1 MHVPIESTKES
12 TKASTKPINIGVLG
26 AANIAKLFIAAVRP
40 SKRVKIAAVASRDI
54 DKGRAFAKALDVP
67 VVHASYDELLAD
79 PTIDAVYNP
88 LPNNLHAEW
97 SIRAAQAGKHVLC
110 EKPLCMSTR
119 EAIAIFEAAESHGV
133 HIVEGYPYRCQPQ
146 TIKVAQL
153 LKERVVGTPQF
164 VQASFGFT
172 LNDTSNIRYNPALG
186 GGALMD
192 AGSYP
197 LSMVRLIAGERPTQ
211 VHAFARWAETGV
223 ERSLVASIEHP
234 SGLLAQIACSFGT
247 ARNRRAFVV
256 GDAGT
261 LDDDVFQ
268 RHVRRDAAAH
278 RGHARRRLGREARGD
293 RHRGDA
299 RIPRRGGRL
308 CRAGAGRL
316 VGVAG
321 RDAAGIQGH
330 HAHAGGAG
338 GKRALGARGG
348 AGLKRAGLE
357 AAARAARRGRRTR
370 VSVCLSF
377 RGAKRLRSRL

>member
-1 MHVPIESTKES
+1 M
-12 TKASTKPINIGVLG
+12 INIGVLG

-40 SKRVKIAAVASRDI
+40 SNRVKIAAVASRDPE
-54 DKGRAFAKALDVP
+54 KGRAFAKALDVP

-110 EKPLCMSTR
+110 EKPLCMTSR
-119 EAIAIFEAAESHGV
+119 EAIAIFDAAESHGV
-133 HIVEGYPYRCQPQ
+133 YIVEGYPYRCQPQ

-153 LKERVVGTPQF
+153 LKERAIGNLQF

-172 LNDTSNIRYNPALG
+172 LKDTTNIRYNAALG

-223 ERSLVASIEHP
+223 DRTLVASIEHP

-247 ARNRRAFVV
+247 VRNRRAFVV

-261 LDDDVFQ
+261 LSTTYFNDTSVEMPPRIEVTQ
-268 RHVRRDAAAH
+268 GIGWDAKREVIDTDAMPGFLAEADAFAA
-278 RGHARRRLGREARGD
+278 LMQ
-293 RHRGDA
+293 
-299 RIPRRGGRL
+299 GGWS
-308 CRAGAGRL
+308 AWPGATPQESKDIMRT
-316 VGVAG
+316 
-321 RDAAGIQGH
+321 
-330 HAHAGGAG
+330 
-338 GKRALGARGG
+338 
-348 AGLKRAGLE
+348 LE
-357 AAARAARRGRRTR
+357 ALAESARSGRA
-370 VSVCLSF
+370 VALD
-377 RGAKRLRSRL
+377 

>member
-1 MHVPIESTKES
+1 M
-12 TKASTKPINIGVLG
+12 LG

-110 EKPLCMSTR
+110 EKPLCMSSR
-119 EAIAIFEAAESHGV
+119 EAIAMFEAAESHGV
-133 HIVEGYPYRCQPQ
+133 YIVEGYPYRCQPQ

-172 LNDTSNIRYNPALG
+172 LKDTSNIRYNAALG

-223 ERSLVASIEHP
+223 ERTLVASIEHP
-234 SGLLAQIACSFGT
+234 ADCWRRSHAASG
-247 ARNRRAFVV
+247 RRATV
-256 GDAGT
+256 
-261 LDDDVFQ
+261 
-268 RHVRRDAAAH
+268 
-278 RGHARRRLGREARGD
+278 ARSWSATPAR
-293 RHRGDA
+293 
-299 RIPRRGGRL
+299 
-308 CRAGAGRL
+308 
-316 VGVAG
+316 
-321 RDAAGIQGH
+321 
-330 HAHAGGAG
+330 
-338 GKRALGARGG
+338 
-348 AGLKRAGLE
+348 
-357 AAARAARRGRRTR
+357 
-370 VSVCLSF
+370 
-377 RGAKRLRSRL
+377 